1 MDIIDKIWC
10 KMNIW
15 FWITL
20 LICLSE
26 CYLSQWTHYSNIN
39 PHHVDVL
46 LRSRHPT
53 RSPMKSNLFLWST
66 EFHLVLSSPLRCW
79 FNPPS
84 TWPQWFWAITLN
96 PLILFVAHHES
107 ITINFYNSIWWTP
120 SSTPFSVETR
130 CPCCGFDTKVLFI
143 LWSHQSGYRIR
154 VQVLPFK
161 ITLASFLPY
170 ILTCETINTDLS
182 LCQFLSFPGSTRRS
196 IINSIFDRTFWH

>member
-1 MDIIDKIWC
+1 MVNRIPSSIVVASQMLVQPSK
-10 KMNIW
+10 
-15 FWITL
+15 
-20 LICLSE
+20 
-26 CYLSQWTHYSNIN
+26 YLTS
-39 PHHVDVL
+39 V
-46 LRSRHPT
+46 
-53 RSPMKSNLFLWST
+53 
-66 EFHLVLSSPLRCW
+66 VLSNHPNSSYTFRGTPW
-79 FNPPS
+79 
-84 TWPQWFWAITLN
+84 
-96 PLILFVAHHES
+96 S

-120 SSTPFSVETR
+120 SRTPFSVETR